1 MRPTAILAL
10 LTLTAPAPLVAQ
22 GIVLPVRCAREC
34 PARGAIL
41 LDSVKV
47 WANLQRGR
55 AATYVDHVVRNATA
69 DTVEGAFF
77 FPVPAGAEVDR
88 VWVRK
93 GSELEL
99 YNEWTRPE
107 EARLLL
113 DGFARSRPRAGLGAY
128 AGARVVHVRVPPMAP
143 GEVKHLQVAFDQ
155 PLRPVRGAVTWRYPL
170 STAAAVSPIGHLD
183 LGLEVRT
190 PAGFVDLRSPSHRV
204 RTQLGMES
212 GRCGP
217 RERCGTRGYPSRR
230 VRVVRLEHAPGVR
243 RRDFELVYTPAD
255 STAATAAR
263 SWIVEPLDIR
273 EPVRP

>member
-1 MRPTAILAL
+1 MRPTAL
-10 LTLTAPAPLVAQ
+10 LTLLALAAPAPLAAQ
-22 GIVLPVRCAREC
+22 GIAVPVRC
-34 PARGAIL
+34 RGACTL
-41 LDSVKV
+41 TLDSVKV

-55 AATYVDHVVRNATA
+55 AVAYVDHVIRNASA

-77 FPVPAGAEVDR
+77 FPLPPDAEMDR
-88 VWVRK
+88 VWVRA
-93 GSELEL
+93 GRELEL

-113 DGFARSRPRAGLGAY
+113 DGFARERPRAGLSAY
-128 AGARVVHVRVPPMAP
+128 RGARVVHIRVPPIPP
-143 GEVKHLQVAFDQ
+143 GGVKHLQIGYTQ
-155 PLRPVRGAVTWRYPL
+155 PLRTGRGPVTWRYPL
-170 STAAAVSPIGHLD
+170 SLASSIAPIGHLD

-204 RTQLGMES
+204 QTQLGMES
-212 GRCGP
+212 GPCGP

-243 RRDFELVYTPAD
+243 RRDFEFVYTPAD
-255 STAATAAR
+255 STAATATR

-273 EPVRP
+273 ASPP